1 MNFISK
7 MIGAAFMMVSMVAS
21 VSAQDVKLS
30 IDPVTIA
37 PGEEAEVVIND
48 EGTKP

>member
-1 MNFISK
+1 MNFVSK

-30 IDPVTIA
+30 IDPVTIT
-37 PGEEAEVVIND
+37 PGEEAEVVIN
-48 EGTKP
+48 PSLIP